1 MSADQAASGKSS
13 VTVSQGV
20 YARQATG
27 LVREVG
33 TGGAILM
40 ALAVMSPPYALFIVT
55 IAPEIAPGM
64 NWPMIVI
71 LGALLAVP
79 FAFLW
84 GWLTQLMPRTG
95 GDYIFVSRTLS
106 GWLGFVASF
115 TFQVFVVFSVTST
128 FATLAPLYIG
138 AIFGAVG
145 AHTHNATLV
154 NIATALSGR
163 TPSFL
168 IGVGCIFVGL
178 VIASLP
184 LRLFTKLFAVLFPL
198 GACGI
203 LLAVLVFATHSH
215 SDLGSLLAQYHTSY
229 GGVLAAAGKAGY
241 HATAGFNL
249 GADFVATAAVF
260 GFMGFGY
267 TSAYLG
273 GEIRRPQKTVTRA
286 YLSGI
291 GIGVVGLLLLLG
303 FAASSLGEKW
313 IGAASYLA
321 TFDPKA
327 YTLPVAPGALSF
339 ASLLTSNVPLII
351 VMNAL
356 VVFLVII
363 SQGPA
368 FFLTTR
374 SMVAWSFDRVVPTR
388 ISEVNPRTHTPI
400 FATVILFFVYVIVVA
415 VETYGPSTV
424 LALAFGG
431 LLASLPVQMLVA
443 VTAIVFPWLRPEVFK
458 RAPLAVYRV
467 AGVPVLS
474 LVGIAALASYAWFFE
489 QYFTNA
495 TLGANSPVVFVSFPV
510 VVFIGAVVYVVSRY
524 VRARQGIDL
533 SVAYRELP
541 PE

>member
-1 MSADQAASGKSS
+1 MAADQATGGPSG
-13 VTVSQGV
+13 VTITQGV

-33 TGGAILM
+33 TGGAVLM

-55 IAPEIAPGM
+55 IAPEVAPGL
-64 NWPMIVI
+64 NWPMIII

-95 GDYIFVSRTLS
+95 GDYIFVSRTLR
-106 GWLGFVASF
+106 GWLGFIASF

-145 AHTHNATLV
+145 AHTHNASLVGIAGTL
-154 NIATALSGR
+154 GGK

-203 LLAVLVFATHSH
+203 LLAVIVFATHSKV
-215 SDLGSLLAQYHTSY
+215 DLGPLLARYHTSY
-229 GGVLAAAGKAGY
+229 AGILGQAAKSGY
-241 HATAGFNL
+241 HATTGFNL
-249 GADFVATAAVF
+249 GADFIATSVVF

-291 GIGVVGLLLLLG
+291 AIGVVGLLLLLG
-303 FAASSLGEKW
+303 FAASSLGENW
-313 IGAASYLA
+313 IGSASFLA

-327 YTLPVAPGALSF
+327 YTLPVAPGALAF

-351 VMNAL
+351 VMNSL

-388 ISEVNPRTHTPI
+388 ISSVNPRTHTPI

-415 VETYGPSTV
+415 VEVYGPSTV
-424 LALAFGG
+424 LSLAYGG
-431 LLASLPVQMLVA
+431 LLASLPIQMLVA
-443 VTAIVFPWLRPEVFK
+443 LTAIVFPWLRPEVFR
-458 RAPLAVYRV
+458 RAPLAAYRV
-467 AGVPVLS
+467 AGVPVLT
-474 LVGIAALASYAWFFE
+474 LVGTAALCSYAWFFE
-489 QYFTNA
+489 QYLTNG

-510 VVFIGAVVYVVSRY
+510 VVFIGAVVYATSRY
-524 VRARQGIDL
+524 VRSREGIDL
-533 SVAYRELP
+533 SLAYKELP